1 MDAHTTTQMLL
12 TNLYS
17 TQLLLVLL
25 LLLLLLLLLRCWGC
39 DEVLNSLRL
48 ERIGSSCC
56 LSYNN
61 AGAREA

>member
-1 MDAHTTTQMLL
+1 MNAHTTTQMLL

-25 LLLLLLLLLRCWGC
+25 VLLLVLLRCWGC

-61 AGAREA
+61 AGARGA

>member
-1 MDAHTTTQMLL
+1 MDAHTTTQMLP

-17 TQLLLVLL
+17 TQLLLLL
-25 LLLLLLLLLRCWGC
+25 LLVLLLLLLRCWGC